1 MPYTAMKV
9 MRYNVAEKAMT
20 FRTNA
25 TTSSFTRQQLESSGR
40 EFLDEVLN
48 RDLVFMR
55 GVPNTVQYW
64 QDRRKELFA
73 MIR

>member
-1 MPYTAMKV
+1 MKV
-9 MRYNVAEKAMT
+9 MRYNVAEKTMT

-40 EFLDEVLN
+40 EFLDEV
-48 RDLVFMR
+48 FMR